1 MHKTRAYG
9 QGECRI
15 GKSMEFSED
24 IYSLCFVSQAADDVM
39 DPLFDVIE
47 GRHLNKWDEAKE
59 TEAEEGIEEEDDM
72 PSEKSSSEEGDEE
85 KKLIEAEK

>member
-1 MHKTRAYG
+1 
-9 QGECRI
+9 
-15 GKSMEFSED
+15 
-24 IYSLCFVSQAADDVM
+24 M
-39 DPLFDVIE
+39 DPLLDVIE

-72 PSEKSSSEEGDEE
+72 PSEASSSEEGDEE